1 MQYIHYI
8 LWQFPV
14 WLVEST
20 SIHVYTIPAHLSTA
34 FQDTSFIYKQPIKPA
49 VWWWYYKNA
58 LFHFSFSVCISKIL
72 GNWQMFYMV
81 WRETTKYLY
90 TCKMF
95 WSKLQLSAMLKIW
108 FNICWNQWI
117 YCHFYTDG
125 RIGFCTGALHSSS
138 LKFSISAD
146 AWSFLYYFR
155 LTGRAIDGLL

>member
-8 LWQFPV
+8 LWQFPA

-20 SIHVYTIPAHLSTA
+20 SFHMYTIPAHLSTA
-34 FQDTSFIYKQPIKPA
+34 FQDTSFLYKQPIKPA

-58 LFHFSFSVCISKIL
+58 LFHFSMHFKNI
-72 GNWQMFYMV
+72 WQLANVYMV
-81 WRETTKYLY
+81 WRETTKCLNA
-90 TCKMF
+90 CKMF

-108 FNICWNQWI
+108 FNIHWNQWI
-117 YCHFYTDG
+117 YCHFYIDG

-146 AWSFLYYFR
+146 AWSFLYYFC
-155 LTGRAIDGLL
+155 LTGRAIYGLF